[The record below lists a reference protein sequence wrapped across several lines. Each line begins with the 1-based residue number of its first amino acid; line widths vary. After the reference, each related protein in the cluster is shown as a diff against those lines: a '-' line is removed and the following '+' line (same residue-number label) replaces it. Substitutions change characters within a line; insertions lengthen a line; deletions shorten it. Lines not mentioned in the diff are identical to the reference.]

1 MNSKLIH
8 IASDHGGFALKSEM
22 IGLLKKKGYMI
33 DDLGTYSEE
42 SADYPDLGKK
52 AAEAVLADGNF
63 GIIICGTGIGISIAA
78 NRIKGIR
85 AALCHCPEY
94 AELARKHNDANILAL
109 GGRFLDA
116 DTAEKIAEVFLNTGF
131 EGGRHQRRIDLI
143 DKSK

>member
-8 IASDHGGFALKSEM
+8 IASDHGGYALKSELM
-22 IGLLKKKGYMI
+22 ERLKKKGYMI

-42 SADYPDLGKK
+42 SVDYPDLGKK

-78 NRIKGIR
+78 NRFKGIR

-94 AELARKHNDANILAL
+94 AELARKHNNANILAL

>member
-33 DDLGTYSEE
+33 DDLGTYSED
-42 SADYPDLGKK
+42 SVDYPDLGKK

-78 NRIKGIR
+78 NRVKGIR

>member
-42 SADYPDLGKK
+42 SVDYPDLGKK

-78 NRIKGIR
+78 NRVKGIR